1 MEGSTM
7 IEGNRLMTFV
17 PVSNADAA
25 RGFYRDRL
33 GLKLIAED
41 GFALAFDVEGVM
53 LRATL
58 IPKFTP
64 QPFTVLGWQVADAH
78 AMAKRLAVGGVAL
91 ERYGGLEQDE
101 DGLWRAPG
109 GALIGW
115 FKDPDGNVLSI
126 AQLP

>member
-1 MEGSTM
+1 ML
-7 IEGNRLMTFV
+7 EGNRLMAFV

-25 RGFYRDRL
+25 RRFYRDTL
-33 GLKLIAED
+33 GLPLISED

-64 QPFTVLGWQVADAH
+64 QPFTVLGWQVADART
-78 AMAKRLAVGGVAL
+78 MAKRLAAGGVTL
-91 ERYGGLEQDE
+91 ERFNGMLQDE
-101 DGLWRAPG
+101 DGLWQAPG

-115 FKDPDGNVLSI
+115 FKDPDGNTLSI
-126 AQLP
+126 TQLP

>member
-1 MEGSTM
+1 M
-7 IEGNRLMTFV
+7 IEKNRLMAFV
-17 PVSNADAA
+17 PVSSADKA
-25 RGFYRDRL
+25 RGFYRDTL
-33 GLKLIAED
+33 GLRMISED

-64 QPFTVLGWQVADAH
+64 QPFTVLGWQVADAA
-78 AMAKRLAVGGVAL
+78 AMARKLTAGGVAL
-91 ERYGGLEQDE
+91 MRFPGLEQDK
-101 DGLWRAPG
+101 DDLWRAPG

-126 AQLP
+126 SQLA